1 MDAKEIK
8 SIIEALLFVWGDP
21 LESKD
26 IADILEIDK
35 NKIEKML
42 EEMIDDFDYN
52 RRGIRIIKIKK
63 SYQLGTRPDHF
74 QWLKKLSTPKSS
86 KTLSNA
92 ALETLSIIAYRQPVI
107 KSDIEAIRGVRCDR
121 AIETLIDN
129 ELVVEKGRLDRVGKP
144 IIYGTTDNFLR
155 NFGLENLEDLPPLK
169 DFKESQDNI

>member
-35 NKIEKML
+35 DKIEKML

-52 RRGIRIIKIKK
+52 RRGLRIIKIKK

-74 QWLKKLSTPKSS
+74 QWLKIKPSEKNSLIYYKL
-86 KTLSNA
+86 
-92 ALETLSIIAYRQPVI
+92 Q
-107 KSDIEAIRGVRCDR
+107 
-121 AIETLIDN
+121 
-129 ELVVEKGRLDRVGKP
+129 
-144 IIYGTTDNFLR
+144 NFH
-155 NFGLENLEDLPPLK
+155 K
-169 DFKESQDNI
+169 